1 MRNVTTPVGSSVAA
15 SGGLAGGA
23 IAWRHYR
30 ALPPGTSTGGW
41 ILRRLVASAASEA
54 PREVLALRAV
64 AISRGGKQSEARVA
78 AAQRHADD
86 HEARG
91 GGQSEPME
99 QLCR

>member
-1 MRNVTTPVGSSVAA
+1 MRNVTTPVGSSVGA

-30 ALPPGTSTGGW
+30 ALGY
-41 ILRRLVASAASEA
+41 INRRVDFTQTRGFRRQWGAA
-54 PREVLALRAV
+54 RGLGLRAV

-78 AAQRHADD
+78 QRHADD
-86 HEARG
+86 YEARG